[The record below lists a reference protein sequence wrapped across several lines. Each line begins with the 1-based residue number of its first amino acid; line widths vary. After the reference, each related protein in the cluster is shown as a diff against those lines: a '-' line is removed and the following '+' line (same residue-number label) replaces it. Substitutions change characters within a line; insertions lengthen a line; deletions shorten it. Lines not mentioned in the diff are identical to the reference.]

1 MFDIA
6 TRGVIRQTAGGCAP
20 GMSTVSFSSS
30 GGVTVGGGITVV
42 NYTVPAG
49 KTLYITDVDVSTDS
63 TTAVLMQML
72 AGALVIAEKY
82 ISTTRPFEFVGIESQ
97 MTVPSGALFKL
108 VFPAVTTHIA
118 YVVNGYLQ

>member
-1 MFDIA
+1 
-6 TRGVIRQTAGGCAP
+6 
-20 GMSTVSFSSS
+20 MSTVSFSSA

-63 TTAVLMQML
+63 TTAVLMQIF

-82 ISTTRPFEFVGIESQ
+82 ISTTCPFEFVGIESQ
-97 MTVPSGALFKL
+97 MTVPSGALLKL
-108 VFPAVTTHIA
+108 VFPAVTTHVA